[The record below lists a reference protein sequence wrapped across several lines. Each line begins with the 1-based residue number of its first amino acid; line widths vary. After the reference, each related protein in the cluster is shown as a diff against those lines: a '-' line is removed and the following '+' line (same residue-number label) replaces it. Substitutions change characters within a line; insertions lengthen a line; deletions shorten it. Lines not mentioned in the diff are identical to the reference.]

1 MPFYSIKEYND
12 EKRHGKTELCSDMM
26 IVFSYPIFQYW
37 SKDSLFLYPSW
48 VPCFV
53 YSFFF
58 CFFFTGFYYVFPHG
72 MVRVWVGFRPWF
84 TCSAQRLDQGKW
96 AKYVSVEAA
105 FLMHFL
111 LFVTIDIMR
120 FNSVGC
126 ELFACLFSCPPPPP
140 IPIQPCFAFEFS
152 RYPPVFY
159 CVGMPS
165 GVWLLHEPKLGFPAP
180 CKLLQAWIRSFVKIQ
195 MQGVFHHSPVPQNVA
210 STLRS
215 ISFFFFFL

>member
-140 IPIQPCFAFEFS
+140 SPFNPVLLSNSQDIRRYFIVSECLLACGCCMSRNLAFQHPASCCRPE
-152 RYPPVFY
+152 
-159 CVGMPS
+159 S
-165 GVWLLHEPKLGFPAP
+165 GVLLKFKCRE
-180 CKLLQAWIRSFVKIQ
+180 
-195 MQGVFHHSPVPQNVA
+195 
-210 STLRS
+210 
-215 ISFFFFFL
+215 FFTIVQCRKM